1 MPRLHHIGLT
11 VSDTAAAT
19 AFYVAATGGEVTG
32 PLSKSGPAVEAATG
46 YPGVTVL
53 LTFIRLADGVFI
65 ELAEYR
71 GADNRRIDPDNGHI
85 GAAHPAIVV
94 DDIEHS
100 LARLGEL
107 GHRPLSATMTATAGP
122 LEGYRYVYVLG
133 PDDVRVELLQEPH
146 GAEDPSAA

>member
-1 MPRLHHIGLT
+1 MPRLHHIGIT

-19 AFYVAATGGEVTG
+19 AFYRAATGGDVVG

-46 YPGVTVL
+46 YPGIEIL
-53 LTFIRLADGVFI
+53 LTFIRLDDGVFL

-71 GADNRRIDPDNGHI
+71 GSDAERVDPDNGRI

-94 DDIEHS
+94 PDIAES
-100 LARLGEL
+100 LARLASL
-107 GHRPLSATMTATAGP
+107 GHHPLSATMTATAGP

-146 GAEDPSAA
+146 

>member
-1 MPRLHHIGLT
+1 MPRLHHIGIT

-19 AFYVAATGGEVTG
+19 AFYVAATDGDVTG
-32 PLSKSGPAVEAATG
+32 PLSKSGPTVEAATG
-46 YPGVTVL
+46 YPGVRVL
-53 LTFIRLADGVFI
+53 LTFIRLEDGAFL

-71 GADNRRIDPDNGHI
+71 GASNRRIDPDNGHI

-94 DDIEHS
+94 ADIAAS
-100 LARLGEL
+100 LARLEAL
-107 GHRPLSATMTATAGP
+107 GHAPLSATMTATAGP

-146 GAEDPSAA
+146 